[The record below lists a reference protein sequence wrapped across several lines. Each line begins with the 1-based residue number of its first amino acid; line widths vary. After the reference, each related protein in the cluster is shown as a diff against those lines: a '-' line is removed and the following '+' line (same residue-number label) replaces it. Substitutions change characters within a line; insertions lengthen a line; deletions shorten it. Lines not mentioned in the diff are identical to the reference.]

1 MDTKLIVSA
10 SPHVRSEET
19 TQSLMA
25 NVIVA
30 LCPCVVASAIIF
42 GMRALLVTA
51 VSVVACVVFEWLYCK
66 LLKKPNPI
74 SDLSAVVTGIIL
86 AMNVPVGMPIG
97 QLIIG
102 DLVAIVIV
110 KQLFGGIGMN
120 FANPALVGRIVLFIS
135 FAGSMNKWVF
145 PDAAVDQLS
154 SATPLAVADKSKLSL
169 LDLFMGIHGGV
180 LGETCALAIVLGL
193 DLSGGH
199 QDHQH
204 RHPGFLRRQHVR
216 VLPHCYPQCARGSGC
231 RAERR
236 PAVRCRVHGYRLRYQ
251 PLHPEG
257 QAGVRRGTGHRH
269 LCHPLLGQLHRGRV
283 LRTAVHE
290 PVGSLH
296 QRSDP
301 SDPVWL
307 HQACK
312 ESKGGCWQ
320 MSKSS
325 NWEST
330 IKPIVVLSV
339 ISLIASLLLA
349 LVNGM
354 TAPVIAENTKR
365 TTLAAYVGVLPSVSD
380 ASELEEV
387 TDYTTAGITGV
398 VKAPDGSTA
407 IKAEEKGFDGGILT
421 VIMGFDAN
429 GAETGIWVDASTQTK
444 GIGSNVSSD
453 DFLAQFD
460 GMDGTQNI
468 VMNQDY
474 DAYSGATISS
484 TALFAA
490 INDCVNCYN
499 ELA

>member
-1 MDTKLIVSA
+1 
-10 SPHVRSEET
+10 
-19 TQSLMA
+19 
-25 NVIVA
+25 
-30 LCPCVVASAIIF
+30 
-42 GMRALLVTA
+42 
-51 VSVVACVVFEWLYCK
+51 
-66 LLKKPNPI
+66 
-74 SDLSAVVTGIIL
+74 
-86 AMNVPVGMPIG
+86 
-97 QLIIG
+97 
-102 DLVAIVIV
+102 
-110 KQLFGGIGMN
+110 
-120 FANPALVGRIVLFIS
+120 
-135 FAGSMNKWVF
+135 
-145 PDAAVDQLS
+145 
-154 SATPLAVADKSKLSL
+154 
-169 LDLFMGIHGGV
+169 
-180 LGETCALAIVLGL
+180 
-193 DLSGGH
+193 
-199 QDHQH
+199 
-204 RHPGFLRRQHVR
+204 
-216 VLPHCYPQCARGSGC
+216 
-231 RAERR
+231 
-236 PAVRCRVHGYRLRYQ
+236 
-251 PLHPEG
+251 
-257 QAGVRRGTGHRH
+257 
-269 LCHPLLGQLHRGRV
+269 
-283 LRTAVHE
+283 
-290 PVGSLH
+290 
-296 QRSDP
+296 
-301 SDPVWL
+301 
-307 HQACK
+307 
-312 ESKGGCWQ
+312 

-365 TTLAAYVGVLPSVSD
+365 TTLAAYVGVLPSVS
-380 ASELEEV
+380 
-387 TDYTTAGITGV
+387 

-429 GAETGIWVDASTQTK
+429 GAETGMWVDASTQTK